1 MLVPLAPTAGL
12 AIAFFLLRMSI
23 SQMDVP
29 TRQSYS
35 MAVVDADERTA
46 TAGIT
51 NVARTTTS
59 AISPAFAGMAFS
71 AAMLSLPFFAAG
83 ALKIVY
89 DGLIWLTFR
98 NVHPPEEAALRAKH
112 AEERV
117 R

>member
-1 MLVPLAPTAGL
+1 
-12 AIAFFLLRMSI
+12 
-23 SQMDVP
+23 MDVP
-29 TRQSYS
+29 TRQSYT
-35 MAVVDADERTA
+35 MAVVDPDERTA

-59 AISPAFAGMAFS
+59 AISPAFAGMAIS
-71 AAMLSLPFFAAG
+71 AAALGAPFFVAG

-98 NVHPPEEAALRAKH
+98 NVRPPEEAALRARR
-112 AEERV
+112 AEARV